1 LSHRPTIDN
10 SKIPGW
16 VKNIFLWYGQDQV
29 SEDELLDAIKY
40 LINEGILVVD

>member
-1 LSHRPTIDN
+1 
-10 SKIPGW
+10 
-16 VKNIFLWYGQDQV
+16 VKNIFGWYSQDLV